1 MGEHSILLTILI
13 GAVAGWLAGLL
24 MRGSG
29 YGIFGDIVVGLLGA
43 LLGNW
48 LLHALN
54 ITINLGTPILNR
66 IVVSLAGAVL
76 LMFVVGLL
84 RPRSFRERVGDAWR
98 RR

>member
-1 MGEHSILLTILI
+1 MGQDSIVLMIAI
-13 GAVAGWLAGLL
+13 GAVAGWLAGIL

-43 LLGNW
+43 LIGNW

-54 ITINLGTPILNR
+54 ITINLGPPILNR

>member
-1 MGEHSILLTILI
+1 MGQDSIVLMIVI
-13 GAVAGWLAGLL
+13 GAVAGWLAGIL